1 MLHYFPLWTSW
12 LLLPGTV
19 EIHKVVGLPISGF
32 SNWFSPCSGR
42 LLLVKSCR
50 VERGE
55 LESSWPVFR
64 EEECTLFLVAG
75 SFFGCGALNM
85 ASIEKG
91 NNLLPLSCWLFEFL
105 PFKFAEFGEL
115 ELFLTPCLSMK
126 NFPLLE
132 SERRVGDYPAGR
144 P

>member
-1 MLHYFPLWTSW
+1 MLHYLPLRTSW

-32 SNWFSPCSGR
+32 SDWFWPCSGR
-42 LLLVKSCR
+42 LLLVKSSR
-50 VERGE
+50 VKRGE
-55 LESSWPVFR
+55 PKSSWPVSR
-64 EEECTLFLVAG
+64 EEECTLLLVAG
-75 SFFGCGALNM
+75 SLLGCGALNM
-85 ASIEKG
+85 ASMEKG
-91 NNLLPLSCWLFEFL
+91 NNLLPLLCWLFEFL

-132 SERRVGDYPAGR
+132 SERTVEDYPAVR